1 MVRGM
6 FAIAVANSKGGSG
19 KTTVAT
25 HLAARFA
32 AEGRHTVLADLDR
45 QRSALAWA
53 ARRPPDLAPVRGVD
67 LTKVDGGG
75 LPKAERVVIDVPAGL
90 RRKEAAEVVRL
101 VDVVL
106 VPVTPSAFDEAA
118 TASFLAK
125 LAELKPVRKAK
136 RAVGLI
142 ENRLRPRT
150 KAAEHLDAFLAG
162 LGHPVV
168 ARLRDAQLYAA
179 AAASGVTLF
188 DQSPATRGAR
198 DHLAEWQPLL
208 RFIDGAM

>member
-1 MVRGM
+1 MVWGM

-53 ARRPPDLAPVRGVD
+53 ARRPAGLAPVHGID
-67 LTKVDGGG
+67 LLKAGGDG
-75 LPKAERVVIDVPAGL
+75 LPRAERVVVDVPAGL
-90 RRKEAAEVVRL
+90 RRKEAAEIVRL

-118 TASFLAK
+118 TAAFLEK
-125 LAELKPVRKAK
+125 LAELKPVRRAK

-150 KAAEHLDAFLAG
+150 RAAEHLDAFLAD
-162 LGHPVV
+162 LGQPVV

-188 DQSPATRGAR
+188 DQPARAK

-208 RFIDGAM
+208 RFIDEAM